1 MIRQAKLND
10 TRQILELLKQ
20 VNLIHYNARPD
31 IFNKVEKYNEEE
43 LMKKVFNEP
52 IFVYEEEGIIKG
64 YIFGKIIKK
73 NDKLFK
79 DAKTFFIDDFCVD
92 ENQRGKGIGRKLYE
106 YVKEYAKSI
115 SCTRITLNVWAFNN
129 SAYEFYRKLGLTDLE
144 TVMEEKLGD

>member
-64 YIFGKIIKK
+64 YIFGKIIEQ